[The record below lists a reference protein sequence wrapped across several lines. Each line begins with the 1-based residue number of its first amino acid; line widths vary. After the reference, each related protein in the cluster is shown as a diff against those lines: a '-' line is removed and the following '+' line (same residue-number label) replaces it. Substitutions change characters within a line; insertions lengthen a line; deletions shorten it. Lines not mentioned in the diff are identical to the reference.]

1 MANIK
6 LTDVGVTKQEQI
18 ALSQQYLYKDLFLDL
33 QNSYSY
39 NNQLN
44 RSVQLKDLQ
53 ALFDINAI
61 SQSITNILLT
71 TPGQKIL
78 NPEFGIDL
86 RQYIFDPVDD
96 FATQEIQADI
106 EEKLPNLEPRIEL
119 ESVEV
124 TANIDEQQYNI
135 VLQINVPSLNVYGLS
150 LKSVLNSNGYAIV

>member
-96 FATQEIQADI
+96 FTTQEIQADI

-124 TANIDEQQYNI
+124 TADIDEQQYNI
-135 VLQINVPSLNVYGLS
+135 ILQINVPSLNVYGLS

>member
-44 RSVQLKDLQ
+44 RSVQLKDVQ

-78 NPEFGIDL
+78 NPEFGLDL

-96 FATQEIQADI
+96 FTTQEIQADI
-106 EEKLPNLEPRIEL
+106 EEKLPQQEPRIEL

-124 TANIDEQQYNI
+124 TADIDEQQYNI
-135 VLQINVPSLNVYGLS
+135 TLQINVPSLNVYGLS
-150 LKSVLNSNGYAIV
+150 LRSVLNSNGYAIV